1 MPLSNDGI
9 LLYSKEEDPENM
21 PTAVLKKLAELMRKR
36 RVEVYETNDVN
47 IKVNK
52 RMFKMM

>member
-1 MPLSNDGI
+1 
-9 LLYSKEEDPENM
+9 
-21 PTAVLKKLAELMRKR
+21 LMRKR

-52 RMFKMM
+52 RMFKMMWFDFFSIIFSLGY